1 VGAALPADW
10 RRPVNADRKSR
21 PAAHARATS
30 VGHAAAAGAISRD
43 RMPAGNNA
51 RRLSVS
57 GRRISTTMTAQEDL
71 SLLPS
76 RTSGACI
83 QPAWHARNSG
93 TALTKVAS

>member
-21 PAAHARATS
+21 PAARARATT
-30 VGHAAAAGAISRD
+30 VGQAAAAAISRH

-51 RRLSVS
+51 RRLFVS
-57 GRRISTTMTAQEDL
+57 GRRISTTMTAQEDF